1 VRDPPPGTR
10 IRWPPVT
17 VHATMCRMPN
27 DHNPPGGISARLVSF
42 SADSVDPPGVND
54 YDTFA
59 GAYAASN
66 ENNLVNAYY
75 ERPAMLALAGD
86 VAGRRILDA
95 GCGSGPLF
103 AALRDRG
110 AIMTGI
116 DKSAGMLELA
126 RRRLGDDA
134 DLQVAELGSPLP
146 FPDDTFEDV
155 TASLVLHYLEDWGP
169 ALAELRRVLKPGGRL
184 IVSVDHPFAEN
195 LWHREAGHEPDYF
208 ATYNYICE
216 WTVGGQM
223 ALLRF
228 WTRPLHAMTDAFTA
242 AGFRISV
249 ISEPAVAPDTPRE
262 LLPDEIAD
270 RRRFLCFLFFVL
282 QAD

>member
-1 VRDPPPGTR
+1 
-10 IRWPPVT
+10 
-17 VHATMCRMPN
+17 MPN
-27 DHNPPGGISARLVSF
+27 DHNPPGGISTRLVSLP
-42 SADSVDPPGVND
+42 ADSADPPGIND
-54 YDTFA
+54 YDGFA
-59 GAYAASN
+59 EAYAASN
-66 ENNLVNAYY
+66 ETNLVNACY

-86 VAGRRILDA
+86 VAGRQILDA

-110 AIMTGI
+110 AVVTGF
-116 DKSAGMLELA
+116 DKSAGMVELA

-134 DLQVAELGSPLP
+134 DLRVAELGRPLP
-146 FPDDTFEDV
+146 FPDDAFDDV

-184 IVSVDHPFAEN
+184 IVSVNHPFTEN
-195 LWHREAGHEPDYF
+195 LWHREAGLEPDYF
-208 ATYNYICE
+208 ATYDYVTE
-216 WTVGGQM
+216 WTAGGQT

-242 AGFRISV
+242 AGFRTSV

-262 LLPDEIAD
+262 LLPDDIAD

-282 QAD
+282 HAS